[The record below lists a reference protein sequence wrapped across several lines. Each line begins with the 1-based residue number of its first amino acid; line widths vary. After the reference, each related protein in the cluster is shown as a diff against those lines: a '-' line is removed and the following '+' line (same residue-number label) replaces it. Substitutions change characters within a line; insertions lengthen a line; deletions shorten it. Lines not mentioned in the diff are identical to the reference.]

1 MEQERTVAKEY
12 LKIKKAWDDSKPKA
26 PSIFLGRENDRQF
39 VKAKVDENGNL
50 MIQTS
55 DRELVTVQAE
65 KVMELAQWMRE
76 TYVDFSVAAQ

>member
-12 LKIKKAWDDSKPKA
+12 LKIRKSWKEAEPKA
-26 PSIFLGRENDRQF
+26 PSIFIGSEGDGDS
-39 VKAKVDENGNL
+39 VKAKVSDDGNL
-50 MIQTS
+50 LIHVNGES
-55 DRELVTVQAE
+55 FKIHAS